1 MSEDLVT
8 FEVDGLV
15 LQAKKGAMLM
25 EVTDAADIYIPRF
38 CYHKKLSIAAN
49 CRMCLVEVEKA
60 PKPLP
65 ACATPVMEGIKVYTR
80 SPRAREA
87 QAATMEFLLINHP
100 LDCPICDQ
108 GGECELQD
116 LAMGYGSDISR
127 YVEKKR
133 VVKDKD
139 IGPLI
144 QTDMTRCIHCTRCV
158 RFGDEVAGL
167 RELGA
172 TGRGEHLEIGTYI
185 ENAVSSEMSGNVI
198 DLCPVGALTSKP
210 FRYSAR
216 AWELRQKPG
225 IAPHDAI
232 GSNISFHIFQGRV
245 KRVVPREHEGINEV
259 WVSDRDRF
267 SYEGLYSADR
277 LLAPR
282 IKENGS
288 WREAEWETAFAF
300 AAAGLKR
307 AVASH
312 GVEQLGALASP
323 AATLEELYLFQKL
336 ARALGTD
343 NIDHRLRQLDF
354 SDDPQAPLF
363 PWLGSTIADLE
374 RIGSALLIG
383 SDPRK
388 DQPIANH
395 RLRKAAMHGGA
406 VMVLNPIDFDFNY
419 RIAQKLIIPPSRMV
433 ASLAG
438 IAKALAEKPA
448 TNIAEILGGIEVTDE
463 HREMA
468 ERLRGAGSGLVLLG
482 NLAVSHPR
490 WSALRALAGFIA
502 EASGTRLGYL
512 PEAANS
518 AGAWLAG
525 VLPHRRSGG
534 RAVTVPGL
542 SAGAMWDAGM
552 KSFLLLGL
560 EPELDAMRPAAA
572 LSALHGAEFVVSLSG
587 YRTPI
592 MDEYAHALLP
602 IAGFAETAGTFVNA
616 AGEWQA
622 FEAAVSPL
630 GEARPGWKV
639 LRVLGNALGLSGFG
653 FDGIEEVQTEV
664 RGATG
669 DATPDNRFHPMGGR
683 WLSLA
688 EVPVASAPA
697 NGALDLIAPVS
708 MHRLDPLVRR
718 AGALQRTADAGDD
731 GLHLHPVLAQ
741 SLGLTDGARA
751 RLRQGRAV
759 IELSV
764 ALDSSV
770 PEGAVMLSAAR
781 EPASRLGA
789 CSGPVSLTK
798 AAT

>member
-1 MSEDLVT
+1 MSQDLVT
-8 FEVDGLV
+8 IEVDGRA
-15 LQAKKGAMLM
+15 LQARKGAMLM

-38 CYHKKLSIAAN
+38 CYHKKLSVAAN

-65 ACATPVMEGIKVYTR
+65 ACATPCIEGMKVYTR

-116 LAMGYGSDISR
+116 LAMGYGSDVSR
-127 YVEKKR
+127 YVENKR

-172 TGRGEHLEIGTYI
+172 TGRGEHMEIGTYI
-185 ENAVSSEMSGNVI
+185 ENAVTSEMSGNVI

-232 GSNISFHIFQGRV
+232 GSNISFHIFQNRV

-277 LLAPR
+277 LLVPR

-288 WREAEWETAFAF
+288 WREVDWETAFEF

-307 AVASH
+307 SVESH
-312 GVEQLGALASP
+312 GAERLAALASP
-323 AATLEELYLFQKL
+323 AAILEELYLFQKL

-354 SDDPQAPLF
+354 SDDAQAPLF
-363 PWLGSTIADLE
+363 PWLGCAIADLE
-374 RIGSALLIG
+374 RVDGALLIG
-383 SDPRK
+383 SHPRK

-395 RLRKAAMHGGA
+395 RLRKATMRGGA

-419 RIAQKLIIPPSRMV
+419 RTAHKLIVPPSHMV
-433 ASLAG
+433 AALAG
-438 IAKALAEKPA
+438 IAKALAKRGETPTPGVLA
-448 TNIAEILGGIEVTDE
+448 GIYVTDE
-463 HREMA
+463 HREIA
-468 ERLRGAGSGLVLLG
+468 KRLLGAGSGLVLLG

-502 EASGTRLGYL
+502 EASGARLGYL

-542 SAGAMWDAGM
+542 AAGGMWDAGL

-560 EPELDAMRPAAA
+560 EPELDAIRPAAA
-572 LSALHGAEFVVSLSG
+572 LSALHGAELVVSLSG

-622 FEAAVSPL
+622 FDAAVSPP
-630 GEARPGWKV
+630 GDARPGWKV
-639 LRVLGNALGLSGFG
+639 LRVLGNALGLAGFG
-653 FDGIEEVQTEV
+653 FDGIEEVQTEI

-669 DATPDNRFHPMGGR
+669 NAMPDNRSR
-683 WLSLA
+683 WLSLS
-688 EVPVASAPA
+688 EIPVAGPPV
-697 NGALDLIAPVS
+697 NGGLDLIAPVS
-708 MHRLDPLVRR
+708 IHRLDPLVRR
-718 AGALQRTADAGDD
+718 ARALQRTADAGDD
-731 GLHLHPVLAQ
+731 DVHLHPSLAQ
-741 SLGLTDGARA
+741 ALGLADGARA
-751 RLRQGRAV
+751 RLLQGTAV

-764 ALDSSV
+764 ALDPSV
-770 PEGAVMLSAAR
+770 PKGAVMLSAAR
-781 EPASRLGA
+781 EPASRLDT
-789 CSGPVSLTK
+789 CSGPVSLTR
-798 AAT
+798 AET

>member
-1 MSEDLVT
+1 
-8 FEVDGLV
+8 
-15 LQAKKGAMLM
+15 
-25 EVTDAADIYIPRF
+25 DAADIYIPRF

-65 ACATPVMEGIKVYTR
+65 ACATPCMEGMKVYTR

-116 LAMGYGSDISR
+116 LAMGYGSDVSR
-127 YVEKKR
+127 YVEGKR
-133 VVKDKD
+133 VVQDKN

-172 TGRGEHLEIGTYI
+172 TGRGEDMEIGTYI

-232 GSNISFHIFQGRV
+232 GSNISFHISQGRV

-267 SYEGLYSADR
+267 SYEGLYSEDR

-288 WREAEWETAFAF
+288 WREVDWDTAFEF

-307 AVASH
+307 SIELHDARR
-312 GVEQLGALASP
+312 LGALASP

-354 SDDPQAPLF
+354 SDDAQAPLF
-363 PWLGSTIADLE
+363 PWLGSAIADLE
-374 RIGSALLIG
+374 RVDGALLIG
-383 SDPRK
+383 SHPRK

-395 RLRKAAMHGGA
+395 RLRKAAMRGGA

-419 RIAQKLIIPPSRMV
+419 RIAQKLVVLPSRML

-438 IAKALAEKPA
+438 IAKALCEKPA
-448 TNIAEILGGIEVTDE
+448 ANLAEALEGIEVTDL
-463 HREMA
+463 HREIA
-468 ERLRGAGSGLVLLG
+468 KRLLGAGSGLVLLG

-490 WSALRALAGFIA
+490 WSALRTLAGAIA
-502 EASGTRLGYL
+502 EASGARLGYL

-518 AGAWLAG
+518 AGAWLVG
-525 VLPHRRSGG
+525 VLPHRRCGG
-534 RAVTVPGL
+534 QAVTVPGL
-542 SAGAMWDAGM
+542 AAGAMWDAGM
-552 KSFLLLGL
+552 KSFLLLGI
-560 EPELDAMRPAAA
+560 EPELDAVRPAAA

-587 YRTPI
+587 YRTPL

-616 AGEWQA
+616 ACEWQA
-622 FEAAVSPL
+622 FDVAVAPL

-653 FDGIEEVQTEV
+653 FDGIEEVQTEL
-664 RGATG
+664 RGAVGT
-669 DATPDNRFHPMGGR
+669 ATPDNRFNPVGGR

-688 EVPVASAPA
+688 ETPLAAATPA
-697 NGALDLIAPVS
+697 NGSLDLIMPVS
-708 MHRLDPLVRR
+708 MHRLDPVVRR

-731 GLHLHPVLAQ
+731 DVHLHPGLAQ
-741 SLGLTDGARA
+741 TLGLAKGARA
-751 RLRQGRAV
+751 RLVQGTAV

-764 ALDSSV
+764 ALDPRV

-781 EPASRLGA
+781 DPASRLGA
-789 CSGPVSLTK
+789 CSGPVSLMK
-798 AAT
+798 AQT